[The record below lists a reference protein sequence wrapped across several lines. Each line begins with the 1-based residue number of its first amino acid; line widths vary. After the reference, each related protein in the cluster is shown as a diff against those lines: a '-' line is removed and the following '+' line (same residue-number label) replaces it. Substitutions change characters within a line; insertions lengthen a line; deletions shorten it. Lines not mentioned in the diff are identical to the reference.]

1 MHYFEHHMSVV
12 HFGTETEYVK
22 IKLPG
27 SYCEKGWAQAEVEIA
42 VQCFNGSIRP
52 WLDAEDMVPFT
63 VQLRA
68 LYETLNGEAA
78 LSPRDEQFTL
88 RFVGTVGGHIEVNG
102 VAWSDATY
110 GNELTFFLGLDQTF
124 LPAPLQVIE
133 GLLPAKQN
141 DV

>member
-1 MHYFEHHMSVV
+1 MSVV

-27 SYCEKGWAQAEVEIA
+27 SYCVKGWALAEVEIA
-42 VQCFNGSIRP
+42 VQCFSGNIRP

-63 VQLRA
+63 TQLRA
-68 LYETLNGEAA
+68 LYETLKGEAT

-88 RFVGTVGGHIEVNG
+88 KFVGTAGGHIEVTG
-102 VAWSDATY
+102 VAWSEATY
-110 GNELTFFLGLDQTF
+110 GNKLMFDLGIDQTF
-124 LPAPLQVIE
+124 LPAPLQVLE
-133 GLLPAKQN
+133 GLLPSEQH